1 MDIGKRMMR
10 DAIKEGFTLTV
21 FYADDDE
28 ECGDE
33 PAYVG
38 TDLTKAWDEATA
50 CDSASVILK
59 KEGLKDQ
66 WAFLVHGNH
75 PSETINDYG
84 VPRDGSGNWIDTWCS
99 NND

>member
-1 MDIGKRMMR
+1 MQDIAKRMMR
-10 DAIKEGFTLTV
+10 DAIKDGFTLAV
-21 FYADDDE
+21 HYEDDY
-28 ECGDE
+28 E
-33 PAYVG
+33 PVYVG

-50 CDSASVILK
+50 CDTATVDLR

-84 VPRDGSGNWIDTWCS
+84 IPRDGSGNWIDTWWS
-99 NND
+99 NNND